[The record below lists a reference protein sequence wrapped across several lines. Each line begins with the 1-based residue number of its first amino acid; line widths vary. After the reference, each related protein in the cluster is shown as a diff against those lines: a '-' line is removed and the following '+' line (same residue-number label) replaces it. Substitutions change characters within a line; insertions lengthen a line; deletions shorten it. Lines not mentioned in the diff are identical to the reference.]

1 MLEVKDLN
9 VKYGEI
15 HAVKGIDLK
24 VEEGGMVA
32 LIGANGAGKT
42 STLSAIMGMVKSSG
56 SVRFLGREIGFLT
69 SWKRAQAG
77 LSIVPERARIFP
89 NMTVKENLEVGAY
102 LLKDKKLIK
111 ERFEFVYEIFPRLEE
126 RQRQLAMTLSGGEK
140 QMLAI
145 GRALMS
151 RPKLLL
157 IDEISLGLMPKL
169 VDEIFHILTRLN
181 KEGITLLLS
190 EQNTK
195 KALEISTRA
204 YVIQNGKVVK
214 EGAASELLKDP
225 EVKKAYLGV

>member
-15 HAVKGIDLK
+15 HAVKGIDLR
-24 VEEGGMVA
+24 VEEGEIVA

-56 SVRFLGREIGFLT
+56 SVEFLGKEIGFLT
-69 SWKRAQAG
+69 PWKRAQAG

-111 ERFEFVYEIFPRLEE
+111 DRFEFVYEIFPRLKE

-169 VDEIFHILTRLN
+169 VDEIFHILTCLN

-204 YVIQNGKVVK
+204 YVIQNGEVVK
-214 EGAASELLKDP
+214 EGAASELLNDP
-225 EVKKAYLGV
+225 GVKKAYLGV